1 VFTAS
6 NYSDVLTHFA
16 DKHLITIATGA
27 TCAYLGDE
35 RNLREFLVADETA
48 RWLRRAGHTVVFFL
62 IDDSLDPLNF
72 RQLRVAVNKN
82 EELIEKF
89 QHWCGKPI
97 AHLPDPWG
105 CHESYAAHFEEELID
120 RLHRLDCHPTLVT
133 TAQLYERGVYKP
145 YVTLVLERHEEIMAF
160 FAERFPTYKPDK
172 LFWPICPHCRY
183 IHETRVEAIAN
194 SIVEIYCSQCNKRSL
209 VPIEE
214 AEGKLNWKLDCAVRW
229 TLFNIDAEPF
239 NKKYLEPQTGTFP
252 IAQAVCTEFFNGPDV
267 VPLLYGTTDMNRDLS
282 YKLFDSLPA
291 SVLRSMMTERP
302 ATDIT
307 LSREK
312 IMTAVSRFGVLP
324 GMSYLDF
331 IKQLLPMWLL
341 APEKLTHSQR
351 DLVANGIAFSQHFMD
366 SDICLQMPRRSHFE
380 GQPIPVIREVRNLLR
395 EVIRL
400 RDEEN
405 PEWEDFQ
412 LQIKQIIETMGT
424 HKGQALHRLR
434 VLVGQEQGMPAGRF
448 LFVLPLDYL
457 RVLEYMCDL
466 FVQAKVE
473 MPTEVSASA
482 LGSSMTF
489 SH

>member
-1 VFTAS
+1 
-6 NYSDVLTHFA
+6 
-16 DKHLITIATGA
+16 
-27 TCAYLGDE
+27 
-35 RNLREFLVADETA
+35 
-48 RWLRRAGHTVVFFL
+48 
-62 IDDSLDPLNF
+62 
-72 RQLRVAVNKN
+72 
-82 EELIEKF
+82 
-89 QHWCGKPI
+89 
-97 AHLPDPWG
+97 
-105 CHESYAAHFEEELID
+105 
-120 RLHRLDCHPTLVT
+120 
-133 TAQLYERGVYKP
+133 
-145 YVTLVLERHEEIMAF
+145 MAF

-194 SIVEIYCSQCNKRSL
+194 SIVDIYCSQCNKRSL

-351 DLVANGIAFSQHFMD
+351 DLVANGIAFSQHFME
-366 SDICLQMPRRSHFE
+366 SDICLQMPRRAHFE

-473 MPTEVSASA
+473 MPTEVPASA

>member
-1 VFTAS
+1 MFTAS

-16 DKHLITIATGA
+16 DKHLVTIATGA

-82 EELIEKF
+82 EELVEKF

-145 YVTLVLERHEEIMAF
+145 YVTSVLERHDEIMAF
-160 FAERFPTYKPDK
+160 FAERFPTYTPDK

-183 IHETRVEAIAN
+183 IHETRVEAIVN
-194 SIVEIYCSQCNKRSL
+194 STIEICCSHCNKRSV
-209 VPIEE
+209 VPIAE

-252 IAQAVCTEFFNGPDV
+252 IAQAVCTEFFDGPDV
-267 VPLLYGTTDMNRDLS
+267 VPLLYGTTDMNRELS
-282 YKLFDSLPA
+282 YKLLDSLPP

-302 ATDIT
+302 ATDIN

-324 GMSYLDF
+324 GLSYLDF

-341 APEKLTHSQR
+341 TPEKLTQSQR
-351 DLVANGIAFSQHFMD
+351 DLVANGIAFSQHFL
-366 SDICLQMPRRSHFE
+366 STDICLQMPRRAHFE
-380 GQPIPVIREVRNLLR
+380 DQPIPVIREVRNLLR

-405 PEWEDFQ
+405 PEWEEFQ
-412 LQIKQIIETMGT
+412 ELIKQIIATMGT

-466 FVQAKVE
+466 FVQANLG
-473 MPTEVSASA
+473 MPVDLSIPALSSPMSVSN
-482 LGSSMTF
+482 
-489 SH
+489 